1 MAKMTGG
8 DALTQALISEG
19 TETVFGIPG
28 VQLDGLTDGMY
39 RRQDE
44 LNLLVP
50 RHEQSTTYMAD
61 GFHRVTGKPGVAM
74 VVPGP
79 GVLNAGAGMAT
90 AYACSSQ
97 VMLLAGTI
105 PSKLVGGGLGA
116 LHEIPKQ
123 SETIEGLTKWTARP
137 TRVEEIPDLVH
148 EGFRQMRTGRPRPVA
163 LELGPDIL
171 HAEAD
176 FEVGEPFAVETPS
189 APEDGVSEIL
199 ALLAASRRPVIHV
212 GGGVRGARAFDLLP
226 RLAELLDAPVVM
238 SENGRGAIDARDP
251 HALPAFSLWELRDT
265 ADAVVSFGSR
275 FLTPFGQQ
283 LNIGEARLAL
293 VNVDPDDVRAPRRP
307 DVTVLADATAVLEA
321 LVARLEGQEH
331 RTGWGDE
338 LARLRR
344 ECEERIRAQV
354 APQMAF
360 VDAIRASLPADG
372 IFVNELTQIGY
383 VSTYGFPVQA
393 PRSYVWPGY
402 QGTLGY
408 AMPTALGAAVGAGDR
423 PVVVVTGDGGI
434 GWSLQEFA
442 TAKRYGIPLITVL
455 FEDNRFG
462 NVWRIQ
468 RDTYGGRFI
477 GSDLVNPDFELLVKA
492 FGIDFALAE
501 DADAVQRA
509 IAEAVTAR
517 RPAVIKVPVDVFP
530 SPWPLIHEKH

>member
-1 MAKMTGG
+1 MARMTGG
-8 DALTQALISEG
+8 DALTKALISEG
-19 TETVFGIPG
+19 TGIVFGIPG

-39 RRQDE
+39 RHQDDVR
-44 LNLLVP
+44 LMVP
-50 RHEQSTTYMAD
+50 RHEQTTTYMAD
-61 GFHRVTGKPGVAM
+61 GYHRVTGKPGVAM

-105 PSKLVGGGLGA
+105 PSTLVGAGLGA

-123 SETIEGLTKWTARP
+123 TETIEGLTKWTARP
-137 TRVEEIPDLVH
+137 TRVEEIPELVH

-171 HAEAD
+171 HSSAD
-176 FEVGEPFAVETPS
+176 FDIGEPFVVA
-189 APEDGVSEIL
+189 APVAPADKIAEI
-199 ALLAASRRPVIHV
+199 AQLLATSVRPVIYV
-212 GGGVRGARAFDLLP
+212 GGGVRGQRAFDLLA
-226 RLAELLDAPVVM
+226 RLAALVDAPVVM

-251 HALPAFSLWELRDT
+251 HALSAHSLWELRKT
-265 ADAVVSFGSR
+265 ADAVISLGSR

-283 LNIGEARLAL
+283 LNIGNARLAL
-293 VNVDPDDVRAPRRP
+293 VNLDPADMHAPRCP
-307 DVTVLADATAVLEA
+307 DIAVNGDVTAVLEA
-321 LVARLEGQEH
+321 LVARVQPQE
-331 RTGWGDE
+331 GWGAE
-338 LARLRR
+338 LQRLRDDGDAR
-344 ECEERIRAQV
+344 VRAQV
-354 APQMAF
+354 GPQMAF
-360 VDAIRASLPADG
+360 VDAIRAALPPDG

-383 VSTYGFPVQA
+383 VSTYGYLVQA
-393 PRSYVWPGY
+393 PRSYIWPGY

-442 TAKRYGIPLITVL
+442 TAKKYNIPLITVL

-477 GSDLVNPDFELLVKA
+477 GSDLTNPDFSLLAQA
-492 FGIDFALAE
+492 FGINFTLAK
-501 DADAVQRA
+501 DADAVQLAITKA
-509 IAEAVTAR
+509 IAAR
-517 RPAVIKVPVDVFP
+517 QPAIIKVLVDVFP
-530 SPWPLIHEKH
+530 SPWPFIHEPKP

>member
-19 TETVFGIPG
+19 VDTVFGIPG

-44 LNLLVP
+44 VHLMVP

-61 GFHRVTGKPGVAM
+61 GYHRVTGKPGVAM

-105 PSKLVGGGLGA
+105 PSTLVGGGLGA

-123 SETIEGLTKWTARP
+123 TETIEGLTKWTARP
-137 TRVEEIPDLVH
+137 TRVEEIPELVH

-171 HAEAD
+171 HAVAD
-176 FEVGEPFAVETPS
+176 LEVGEPFAVTAPV
-189 APEDGVSEIL
+189 APEQQVVEI
-199 ALLAASRRPVIHV
+199 AQLLAASRRPVIHV
-212 GGGVRGARAFDLLP
+212 GGGVKGQRAFDLLA
-226 RLAELLDAPVVM
+226 RLADLLDAPVVM

-251 HALPAFSLWELRDT
+251 HALSAYSLWELRET

-293 VNVDPDDVRAPRRP
+293 VNIDAADLTAPRRP
-307 DVTVLADATAVLEA
+307 DIAVNADAITVLEA
-321 LVARLEGQEH
+321 LVARVERQE
-331 RTGWGDE
+331 GWGDE
-338 LARLRR
+338 LRRLREDGDAR
-344 ECEERIRAQV
+344 VRAQV

-360 VDAIRASLPADG
+360 VDAIRAALPTDG

-383 VSTYGFPVQA
+383 VSTYGYPVQA

-442 TAKRYGIPLITVL
+442 TAKKYGIPLITVL

-477 GSDLVNPDFELLVKA
+477 GSDLTNPDFGLLAQA
-492 FGIDFALAE
+492 FGIDFTVAE
-501 DADAVQRA
+501 DADAVQRGIAAA
-509 IAEAVTAR
+509 IAAR
-517 RPAVIKVPVDVFP
+517 QPAIIKVPVDVFP
-530 SPWPLIHEKH
+530 SPWPFIHEPKH

>member
-1 MAKMTGG
+1 MTKMTGG

-19 TETVFGIPG
+19 VETVFGIPG

-44 LNLLVP
+44 VNLMVP

-61 GFHRVTGKPGVAM
+61 GYHRVTGKPGVAM

-90 AYACSSQ
+90 AFACSSQ

-105 PSKLVGGGLGA
+105 PSTLVGSGLGA

-123 SETIEGLTKWTARP
+123 TETIEGLTKWTARP
-137 TRVEEIPDLVH
+137 TRVEEIPELVH
-148 EGFRQMRTGRPRPVA
+148 EGFHQMRTGRPRPVA

-171 HAEAD
+171 HAVAD
-176 FEVGEPFAVETPS
+176 LEVGEPFAVVDPV
-189 APEDGVSEIL
+189 APEGQVAEI
-199 ALLAASRRPVIHV
+199 AQLLAASSRPVIHV
-212 GGGVRGARAFDLLP
+212 GGGVKGQRAFDLLA

-251 HALPAFSLWELRDT
+251 HALAAYSLWELRET

-293 VNVDPDDVRAPRRP
+293 VNIDAADLAAPRRP
-307 DVTVLADATAVLEA
+307 DIAVNADATAVLEA
-321 LVARLEGQEH
+321 LVERVERQK
-331 RTGWGDE
+331 GWGEE
-338 LARLRR
+338 LRRLREDGDAR
-344 ECEERIRAQV
+344 VRAQV

-360 VDAIRASLPADG
+360 VDAIRAALPTDG

-383 VSTYGFPVQA
+383 VSTYGYPVQA
-393 PRSYVWPGY
+393 PGSYIWPGY

-423 PVVVVTGDGGI
+423 PVVVVTGDGGSD
-434 GWSLQEFA
+434 GRCRSSRRRRS
-442 TAKRYGIPLITVL
+442 TA
-455 FEDNRFG
+455 
-462 NVWRIQ
+462 
-468 RDTYGGRFI
+468 
-477 GSDLVNPDFELLVKA
+477 
-492 FGIDFALAE
+492 
-501 DADAVQRA
+501 
-509 IAEAVTAR
+509 
-517 RPAVIKVPVDVFP
+517 
-530 SPWPLIHEKH
+530 SP

>member
-19 TETVFGIPG
+19 TDTVFGIPG

-44 LNLLVP
+44 VHLMVP

-61 GFHRVTGKPGVAM
+61 GYHRVTGRPGVAM

-105 PSKLVGGGLGA
+105 PSTLVGSGLGA

-137 TRVEEIPDLVH
+137 TRAEEIPELVH

-163 LELGPDIL
+163 LELGPDLL
-171 HAEAD
+171 HAEID
-176 FEVGEPFAVETPS
+176 VEVGEPFAVEAPV
-189 APEDGVSEIL
+189 APEDGVAEIA
-199 ALLAASRRPVIHV
+199 ALLRASRRPVIHV
-212 GGGVRGARAFDLLP
+212 GGGVRGQRAFELLS

-251 HALPAFSLWELRDT
+251 HALPAFSLWELRES

-283 LNIGEARLAL
+283 LNVGDARLAL
-293 VNVDPDDVRAPRRP
+293 VNVDPDDLRAPRRP
-307 DVTVLADATAVLEA
+307 DISVNADATAVLAA
-321 LVARLEGQEH
+321 LVERLRPQE
-331 RTGWGDE
+331 GWGAE
-338 LARLRR
+338 IARLRAEGEARVR
-344 ECEERIRAQV
+344 EQV

-360 VDAIRASLPADG
+360 VDAIRAALPADG

-408 AMPTALGAAVGAGDR
+408 AMPTALGAAVGAGNR

-442 TAKRYGIPLITVL
+442 TAKKYGIPLITVL
-455 FEDNRFG
+455 FEDSRFG

-477 GSDLVNPDFELLVKA
+477 GSDLTNPDFELLAMA
-492 FGIDFALAE
+492 FGIDFSLAQ

-509 IAEAVTAR
+509 IGEAILNG

-530 SPWPLIHEKH
+530 SPWGFIHERKH

>member
-8 DALTQALISEG
+8 DALAQALITEG

-39 RRQDE
+39 RRQDD
-44 LNLLVP
+44 LHLLVP

-61 GFHRVTGKPGVAM
+61 GFHRVTGRPGVAM

-105 PSKLVGGGLGA
+105 PSTLVGSGLGA
-116 LHEIPKQ
+116 LHEIPRQ

-137 TRVEEIPDLVH
+137 TRVEEIPELVH

-163 LELGPDIL
+163 LELGPDLL
-171 HAEAD
+171 HAVAD
-176 FEVGEPFAVETPS
+176 LEVGDPFTVPAPV
-189 APEDGVSEIL
+189 APEDGVADL
-199 ALLAASRRPVIHV
+199 AALLAAGRRPVIHV
-212 GGGVRGARAFDLLP
+212 GGGVRGRRAFDLLS
-226 RLAELLDAPVVM
+226 RLADLLDAPVVM
-238 SENGRGAIDARDP
+238 SENGRGAVDARDP
-251 HALPAFSLWELRDT
+251 HALPAFALWELRNT
-265 ADAVVSFGSR
+265 ADVVVSFGSR

-283 LNIGEARLAL
+283 LAIGDARLAL
-293 VNVDPDDVRAPRRP
+293 VNIDPADFGAPRRP
-307 DVTVLADATAVLEA
+307 DLTVQADATAVLEA
-321 LVARLEGQEH
+321 LVDRVERRA
-331 RTGWGDE
+331 GWGDE
-338 LARLRR
+338 LTRLRA
-344 ECEERIRAQV
+344 EGEERVRAQV

-360 VDAIRASLPADG
+360 VDAIRASLPEDG
-372 IFVNELTQIGY
+372 VFVNELTQIGY
-383 VSTYGFPVQA
+383 VSTYGYPVHA
-393 PRSYVWPGY
+393 PHSYVWPGY

-423 PVVVVTGDGGI
+423 PVVVVSGDGGI

-442 TAKRYGIPLITVL
+442 TAKKYGIPLITVL

-477 GSDLVNPDFELLVKA
+477 GSDLTNPDFELLARA
-492 FGIDFALAE
+492 FGIDFTLAE

-509 IAEAVTAR
+509 IGEAISAR

-530 SPWPLIHEKH
+530 SPWSFIHEKH

>member
-19 TETVFGIPG
+19 VDTVFGIPG

-39 RRQDE
+39 RRQDDVH
-44 LNLLVP
+44 LMVP

-61 GFHRVTGKPGVAM
+61 GYHRVTGRPGVAM

-105 PSKLVGGGLGA
+105 PSTLVGSGLGA

-137 TRVEEIPDLVH
+137 TRVEEIPELVH

-163 LELGPDIL
+163 LELGPDLL
-171 HAEAD
+171 HAVAD
-176 FEVGEPFAVETPS
+176 LEVGEPFAVEAPV
-189 APEDGVSEIL
+189 APEDGVAEIV
-199 ALLAASRRPVIHV
+199 ALLRASRRPVIHV
-212 GGGVRGARAFDLLP
+212 GGGVRGRRAFDLLA

-251 HALPAFSLWELRDT
+251 HALPAFTLWELRET
-265 ADAVVSFGSR
+265 ADAVISFGSR

-283 LNIGEARLAL
+283 LAVGDARLAL
-293 VNVDPDDVRAPRRP
+293 VNIDADDLRAPRRP
-307 DVTVLADATAVLEA
+307 DIAVNADATAVLA
-321 LVARLEGQEH
+321 AVVARLQPQE
-331 RTGWGDE
+331 GWGE
-338 LARLRR
+338 EIRRLREDAEAR
-344 ECEERIRAQV
+344 VRAQV

-360 VDAIRASLPADG
+360 VDAIRGALPEDG

-383 VSTYGFPVQA
+383 VSTYGYPVQA

-442 TAKRYGIPLITVL
+442 TAKKYGIPLITVL

-477 GSDLVNPDFELLVKA
+477 GSDLTNPDFELLVKA

-501 DADAVQRA
+501 DADAVRREIEAA
-509 IAEAVTAR
+509 ITAR

-530 SPWPLIHEKH
+530 SPWPFIHEPRKH

>member
-19 TETVFGIPG
+19 VDTVFGIPG

-39 RRQDE
+39 RRQDDVH
-44 LNLLVP
+44 LMVP

-61 GFHRVTGKPGVAM
+61 GYHRVTGRPGVAM

-105 PSKLVGGGLGA
+105 PSTLVGSGLGA

-137 TRVEEIPDLVH
+137 TRVEEIPELVH

-163 LELGPDIL
+163 LELGPDLL
-171 HAEAD
+171 HAVAD
-176 FEVGEPFAVETPS
+176 LEVGEPFAVEAPV
-189 APEDGVSEIL
+189 APEDGVAEIV
-199 ALLAASRRPVIHV
+199 ALLRASRRPVIHV
-212 GGGVRGARAFDLLP
+212 GGGVRGRRAFDLLA

-251 HALPAFSLWELRDT
+251 HALPAFTLWELRET
-265 ADAVVSFGSR
+265 ADAVISFGSR

-283 LNIGEARLAL
+283 LAVGDARLAL
-293 VNVDPDDVRAPRRP
+293 VNIDADDLRAPRRP
-307 DVTVLADATAVLEA
+307 DIAVNADATAVLA
-321 LVARLEGQEH
+321 AVVARLQPQE
-331 RTGWGDE
+331 GWGE
-338 LARLRR
+338 EIRRLREDGEAR
-344 ECEERIRAQV
+344 VRAQV

-360 VDAIRASLPADG
+360 VDAIRGALPEDG

-383 VSTYGFPVQA
+383 VSTYGYPVQA

-442 TAKRYGIPLITVL
+442 TAKKYGIPLITVL

-477 GSDLVNPDFELLVKA
+477 GSDLTNPDFELLVKA

-501 DADAVQRA
+501 DADAVRRE
-509 IAEAVTAR
+509 IEAAMTAR

-530 SPWPLIHEKH
+530 SPWPFIHEPRKH

>member
-1 MAKMTGG
+1 MAQMTGG

-19 TETVFGIPG
+19 TDTVFGIPG

-44 LNLLVP
+44 VHLMVP

-61 GFHRVTGKPGVAM
+61 GYHRVTGKPGVAM

-79 GVLNAGAGMAT
+79 GVLNAGAGMST

-105 PSKLVGGGLGA
+105 PSTFVGKGYGA

-123 SETIEGLTKWTARP
+123 TETIEGLTKWTARP
-137 TRVEEIPDLVH
+137 TRVEEIPELVH

-171 HAEAD
+171 HAVAD
-176 FEVGEPFAVETPS
+176 LEIGEPFAVAEPV
-189 APEDGVSEIL
+189 APEDKVTEIVQ
-199 ALLAASRRPVIHV
+199 LLAASNRPVIHV
-212 GGGVRGARAFDLLP
+212 GGGVKGQKAFDLLP

-238 SENGRGAIDARDP
+238 SENGRGAIDAREP
-251 HALPAFSLWELRDT
+251 RALPAFALRELRNT
-265 ADAVVSFGSR
+265 ADVVLSFGSR
-275 FLTPFGQQ
+275 FLTPFGQPQ
-283 LNIGEARLAL
+283 NIGDARLVL
-293 VNVDPDDVRAPRRP
+293 VNIDADDLRAPRTP
-307 DVTVLADATAVLEA
+307 DIAVNADATAVIAA
-321 LVARLEGQEH
+321 LVERLEQRE
-331 RTGWGDE
+331 GWGAE
-338 LARLRR
+338 IARLRAEGEARVR
-344 ECEERIRAQV
+344 EQV

-360 VDAIRASLPADG
+360 VDAIRAAMPADG

-383 VSTYGFPVQA
+383 VSTYGYPVQA

-442 TAKRYGIPLITVL
+442 TAKKYGIPLITVL
-455 FEDNRFG
+455 FEDKRFG

-477 GSDLVNPDFELLVKA
+477 GSDLENPDFELLAKA
-492 FGIDFALAE
+492 FGIDFALAQ
-501 DADAVQRA
+501 DADAVQREIGAA
-509 IAEAVTAR
+509 ISAR
-517 RPAVIKVPVDVFP
+517 RPAIIKVPVDVFP
-530 SPWPLIHEKH
+530 SPWGFIHEKH